1 MWKALSVEDI
11 ENGAHW
17 VWRALKQEGT
27 ECGGHCEWSTLSVK
41 GIEELRVLKMD
52 GSKY

>member
-1 MWKALSVEDI
+1 MEGI

-17 VWRALKQEGT
+17 VWRALRQEGI

>member
-17 VWRALKQEGT
+17 VWRALRMEHTG
-27 ECGGHCEWSTLSVK
+27 CGGH
-41 GIEELRVLKMD
+41 
-52 GSKY
+52 